1 MKTIKKG
8 TYEKIDELKSHKSE
22 FGVCKGYKPNYRP
35 IETQSIENKDIKHE
49 SIYLFSHSQEELL
62 KLKEELIEKIMEIDS
77 DLEIGFRQ
85 FTGEYPEYSTKFH
98 Y

>member
-22 FGVCKGYKPNYRP
+22 FGFCKGYKPNYHP